1 MESKKALMLRQVVGT
16 VANATPEKRARIGKS
31 MSRRS
36 GQSGSIQQDGNW
48 YVVRFWKDVAGQ
60 ERRQRIREKICPI
73 SGPGKLTAC
82 ERERKAKEIIAA
94 SGADTVEH
102 FEKVV
107 QSTHGVT
114 SREQAATW
122 LQQMKNRKRK
132 PVAPSTLDLWE
143 SALRNWLNPNIGDTP
158 LESIGN
164 LALKNLGATM
174 VKGGLGA
181 SAIRSYTN
189 AVKMVVGSAIN
200 EEGDTLAPLV
210 W

>member
-1 MESKKALMLRQVVGT
+1 MGGEG
-16 VANATPEKRARIGKS
+16 
-31 MSRRS
+31 S
-36 GQSGSIQQDGNW
+36 GYGG
-48 YVVRFWKDVAGQ
+48 RFWKDVGGQ
-60 ERRQRIREKICPI
+60 ERRQGVGEKICPLT
-73 SGPGKLTAC
+73 GPGKLTAC

-107 QSTHGVT
+107 QSLHGVT
-114 SREQAATW
+114 FREQAATW

-143 SALRNWLNPNIGDTP
+143 NALRNWLNPNIGDTP

-174 VKGGLGA
+174 LKGVLVA
-181 SAIRSYTN
+181 SAIRTYTK
-189 AVKMVVGSAIN
+189 AEKMVGGSAEDAERDALEPREWN
-200 EEGDTLAPLV
+200 HSTETLSGDQ
-210 W
+210 